1 MLRAGM
7 RYQRSRLAR
16 EAVIALENRP
26 LGQFRGA
33 VLEAVTSDVR
43 PAAEIVYQIVADC
56 EHRITDL
63 PDLPDLLS
71 TTLR

>member
-1 MLRAGM
+1 MVTEGSGGRPAGPS
-7 RYQRSRLAR
+7 RS
-16 EAVIALENRP
+16 ENGS
-26 LGQFRGA
+26 LRGA

-63 PDLPDLLS
+63 PELPDLLS